1 MGSRTMAAIQL
12 GPDGYTVASLILQC
26 DALSKCLLHS
36 TLSSACSLHV
46 TGVYLILFLVQ

>member
-12 GPDGYTVASLILQC
+12 GPDGYTVCLILQC
-26 DALSKCLLHS
+26 DALSKCLLHG